1 MKRGPQETT
10 TWNSQHALL
19 PSPKEEKEGRSEAQH
34 GRGEE
39 THLSLGDVQ
48 MWIDDETP
56 SVLCCSNEK
65 EEVGWKF
72 SLPVRSE
79 ERGNIENTEFF
90 LCVVDKVE
98 GSEFM
103 KKDHLV

>member
-1 MKRGPQETT
+1 
-10 TWNSQHALL
+10 LL

-56 SVLCCSNEK
+56 SVLAVPTRRRRWDGSFLSPCEVKNE
-65 EEVGWKF
+65 G
-72 SLPVRSE
+72 
-79 ERGNIENTEFF
+79 I
-90 LCVVDKVE
+90 
-98 GSEFM
+98 
-103 KKDHLV
+103 